1 MDIFNN
7 FNNPDIINILVMVIV
22 GSISGAL
29 AARIMSGDSFGFV
42 INSILGIAGAVIG
55 GYIFNFLGLTPGK
68 GIVKMISETF
78 GVDLPL
84 NIVGMIVSATVGAII
99 ILIVSGFVL
108 GRRRKNT

>member
-7 FNNPDIINILVMVIV
+7 PDLLNILVMVVV

-42 INSILGIAGAVIG
+42 INSILGIAGAIIG
-55 GYIFNFLGLTPGK
+55 GFIFSKLNLSPGA
-68 GIVKMISETF
+68 GIVKIVSDQYY
-78 GVDLPL
+78 VNLPE

-99 ILIVSGFVL
+99 ILWITKLFRG
-108 GRRRKNT
+108 KK

>member
-7 FNNPDIINILVMVIV
+7 FSNPDVINILVMVIV

-55 GYIFNFLGLTPGK
+55 GYIFNFLNLAPGA
-68 GIVKMISETF
+68 GIVKIVSEQF
-78 GVDLPL
+78 NVNLPE
-84 NIVGMIVSATVGAII
+84 NIVGMIVSATVGSII
-99 ILIVSGFVL
+99 ILWITKLIRG
-108 GRRRKNT
+108 GRKR

>member
-7 FNNPDIINILVMVIV
+7 PDLLNILVMVVV

-42 INSILGIAGAVIG
+42 INSILGIAGAIIG
-55 GYIFNFLGLTPGK
+55 GFIFSKLNLSPGS
-68 GIVKMISETF
+68 GIVKIVSEQF
-78 GVDLPL
+78 NVNLPE

-99 ILIVSGFVL
+99 ILWVTKLFRG
-108 GRRRKNT
+108 GRK